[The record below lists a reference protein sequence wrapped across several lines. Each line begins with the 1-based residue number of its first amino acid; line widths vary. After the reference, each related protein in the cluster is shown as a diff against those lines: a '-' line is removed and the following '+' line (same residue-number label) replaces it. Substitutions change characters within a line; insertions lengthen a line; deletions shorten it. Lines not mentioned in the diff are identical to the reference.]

1 MISNTTDASRGQT
14 MKVRVEARRSELE
27 AALERDDLSPRTRQ
41 DVQAALDSLA
51 LLTTA
56 GLDDIPA
63 MTAAQ
68 LSDWLEKHKYLA
80 MDHGDRKP
88 RGKQPRRPPIEPADL
103 KPVDDRIP
111 APVHADTSKPH
122 HA

>member
-1 MISNTTDASRGQT
+1 MISNTTDATRGQSL
-14 MKVRVEARRSELE
+14 RYRIEARRSELE
-27 AALERDDLSPRTRQ
+27 AALEREDLSVRAQT

-56 GLDDIPA
+56 GLDEIPA

-80 MDHGDRKP
+80 MTTTGRP
-88 RGKQPRRPPIEPADL
+88 RGKQPRSAPIAVPRELQEPETSGPM
-103 KPVDDRIP
+103 PV
-111 APVHADTSKPH
+111 VVETSQPH
-122 HA
+122 HV